1 MVRAHAVYNGI
12 ARADLILFSGFADS
26 AASKVTVENRPMNM
40 AGFRLRCVRVQMAVD
55 ERGVTGEVLAQP
67 RTHSST
73 GLANIAVGTDATY
86 NKINTKLGKTVCV
99 AGGR

>member
-1 MVRAHAVYNGI
+1 
-12 ARADLILFSGFADS
+12 
-26 AASKVTVENRPMNM
+26 MNM
-40 AGFRLRCVRVQMAVD
+40 AGFTLRCVLRAQMAVD

-67 RTHSST
+67 GTHSST
-73 GLANIAVGTDATY
+73 GLTNIAVGADATY

>member
-1 MVRAHAVYNGI
+1 MVRAHAVYKRI
-12 ARADLILFSGFADS
+12 ARADLIRFSGLADS

-40 AGFRLRCVRVQMAVD
+40 AGFRLRCVRAPMAVD

-67 RTHSST
+67 GTHSSYQH
-73 GLANIAVGTDATY
+73 IAVGADATY